1 MARIGFLMFLVGT
14 YYFLQ
19 GMGGNPGTHA
29 QALKKFLKE
38 GLGYTPTEMAA
49 FLMLITVPWMIKP
62 LYGVISDFLPIFR
75 MRRKSYF
82 ILAGFLS
89 GGMFLAFALLNAP
102 VSFVW
107 MFLFAAAIGF
117 AFSDVLCDAVMIEK
131 GQPLNATDRLQA
143 VQWAAISTA
152 GIIVAFSKGYI
163 AEYLTFQRAL
173 MISAAFPVIM
183 VFFTLFFL
191 KENKVESSGTAA
203 RQAWNG
209 LKLAVKSKPLWAA
222 AIFLFVFRCTPNMG
236 SVFYYYEKD
245 TLKFSDVLIG
255 QIDTVGSVS
264 FLIGTALYALIAKK
278 ISHDTLLK
286 GVVITGA
293 VTTLA
298 YLLFTDALSGFIVT
312 IVTSAVYVWA
322 FLGTLTIAAR
332 VCPKNAEGTV
342 FALLMSFL
350 NIGDS
355 VGGIIGGKMYERW
368 GYNWLVIVSTVLIS
382 ATWFL
387 IPLVKIKGK

>member
-1 MARIGFLMFLVGT
+1 MARVGFLMFLVGT

-19 GMGGNPGTHA
+19 GMGGNPGVHA
-29 QALKKFLKE
+29 QALKKCLKE
-38 GLGYTPTEMAA
+38 SLNYTPAEAAA
-49 FLMLITVPWMIKP
+49 FFMLITIPWMIKP
-62 LYGVISDFLPIFR
+62 LYGIISDFLPIFR

-89 GGMFLAFALLNAP
+89 GGAFLALALLNAP

-117 AFSDVLCDAVMIEK
+117 AFSDVLCDAVMVEK
-131 GQPLNATDRLQA
+131 GRPLNATDRLQA
-143 VQWAAISTA
+143 VQWAAISAA
-152 GIIVAFSKGYI
+152 GIIVAFSKGYV
-163 AEYLTFQRAL
+163 AEYLTFRQAL
-173 MISAAFPVIM
+173 MISAIFPVVTV
-183 VFFTLFFL
+183 VFTIFAL
-191 KENKVESSGTAA
+191 KDEKVESSGAAA

-222 AIFLFVFRCTPNMG
+222 ALFLFAFRCTPNMG

-245 TLKFSDVLIG
+245 ALKFSDVLIG

-286 GVVITGA
+286 GIVITGA

-298 YLLFTDALSGFIVT
+298 YLLFADALSGFIVT

-322 FLGTLTIAAR
+322 FLGTLTIAAK

-350 NIGDS
+350 NLGDS
-355 VGGIIGGKMYERW
+355 VGGIIGGKMYEWW
-368 GYNWLVIVSTVLIS
+368 GYNWLVIVSTILIS

-387 IPLVKIKGK
+387 IPLVKVKEK